1 MSGTVL
7 AALDNSLAATP
18 VVAAARALASLL
30 DARPEAVHVRIDS
43 DRTARS
49 AAAAGALPLHTE
61 SGPVI
66 ERLIEAGEA
75 EDVVALAIGARS
87 TPIARHPLGSTAAAV
102 ASAVLKP
109 VVVVPPDARVA
120 AEFQRVLVP
129 IEASVS
135 AAIGP
140 QVVFDLAR
148 EKTLEAVALHVYGA
162 DSLPRFTDQPQ
173 HEQASWTREFLAR
186 YCPAGISDVRL
197 ETRVGRAADFVAAVA
212 DDCGCDLI
220 ALGWS
225 QAIAEGRARVVR
237 GTLER
242 SRLPILL
249 VPVRLAGSTENV
261 GQAQPVR
268 DGRQLAPT
276 GAAR

>member
-1 MSGTVL
+1 MKKVL
-7 AALDNSLAATP
+7 AALDNSLAGTP

-30 DARPEAVHVRIDS
+30 DARAEAVHVRTNG

-49 AAAAGALPLHTE
+49 TAGDLPLRTA

-66 ERLIEAGEA
+66 ERLVEAGNA
-75 EDVVALAIGARS
+75 EDVVALAVGARS

-109 VVVVPPDARVA
+109 VIVVPPDARVA
-120 AEFQRVLVP
+120 EEFRRFLVP

-135 AAIGP
+135 AAIAP
-140 QVVFDLAR
+140 RMVFELAR
-148 EKTLEAVALHVYGA
+148 KKSIEAVALHVYDV
-162 DSLPRFTDQPQ
+162 DSIPRFTDQPQ
-173 HEQASWTREFLAR
+173 HEHAAWTREFLAR
-186 YCPAGISDVRL
+186 YCPAGMSVVRL
-197 ETRVGRAADFVAAVA
+197 ETRVGRAEDLVAAFA
-212 DDCGCDLI
+212 NDCDCDLI

-225 QAIAEGRARVVR
+225 QSIAEGRAPVVR

-249 VPVRLAGSTENV
+249 VPVRLVGPTEPY
-261 GQAQPVR
+261 GGASLHR
-268 DGRQLAPT
+268 DR
-276 GAAR
+276 ARATQRTR